1 MTNFR
6 TSFKISGLPKIIDH
20 NSKLFFIGSCFTESI
35 SKKLN
40 ENKYITEVNPFG
52 ILYNPVSVLNS
63 LDFILDEKEF
73 FEDDLFFDNSLWAS
87 FYHHGKFSDKD
98 KKLCLSKINESIKN
112 AYLFLQS
119 SSFLFITFGTS
130 RVYKLKETGKIVS
143 NCHKLPSER
152 FFTSFLDTDE
162 IINDYEELLNK
173 LISINPDLK
182 IVFTI
187 SPVRHWQD
195 GAVKNQLS
203 KAKLIQ
209 AVHHLVESSE
219 NVYYFPSLEI
229 MMDDLRDYRFYEK
242 DMIHPN
248 EIAIDYIWQK
258 FSENLISDKSIELNK
273 KIININKA
281 FSHKV
286 QNPDSAEYRSFKTKI
301 LEEINGILGE
311 DPGLDFKKEIEYF
324 KD

>member
-1 MTNFR
+1 
-6 TSFKISGLPKIIDH
+6 
-20 NSKLFFIGSCFTESI
+20 
-35 SKKLN
+35 
-40 ENKYITEVNPFG
+40 
-52 ILYNPVSVLNS
+52 
-63 LDFILDEKEF
+63 
-73 FEDDLFFDNSLWAS
+73 
-87 FYHHGKFSDKD
+87 
-98 KKLCLSKINESIKN
+98 
-112 AYLFLQS
+112 
-119 SSFLFITFGTS
+119 
-130 RVYKLKETGKIVS
+130 
-143 NCHKLPSER
+143 
-152 FFTSFLDTDE
+152 